1 MAQSV
6 LYADLRFAK
15 GSGGHGTTSQVLEA
29 ASVDDTDSPYEN
41 VVPGSAPAGTAGEGT
56 QHSPGHWSRRRCV
69 PVGLLAVSLLLLVAL
84 VTLGTCYWQVNH
96 QLQNISME
104 QATERGHFSQEAQVW
119 KQSLRQKQ
127 QELAWVQEELQ
138 QAWQEAHRSQQEL
151 ARQDAELL
159 RVSGALN
166 ATQKELQDVQGK
178 LSAIQR
184 AASSLRVCLN
194 ADCCPSGWLL
204 Y

>member
-1 MAQSV
+1 
-6 LYADLRFAK
+6 
-15 GSGGHGTTSQVLEA
+15 
-29 ASVDDTDSPYEN
+29 
-41 VVPGSAPAGTAGEGT
+41 
-56 QHSPGHWSRRRCV
+56 
-69 PVGLLAVSLLLLVAL
+69 
-84 VTLGTCYWQVNH
+84 
-96 QLQNISME
+96 ME
-104 QATERGHFSQEAQVW
+104 QATERSHFSQEAQVW
-119 KQSLRQKQ
+119 KQSLRQTQ

-151 ARQDAELL
+151 ARQDVELV

-178 LSAIQR
+178 LNAIQK

-204 Y
+204 YRGKCLFISTMKKSWWESYRDCMGKSSHLLIQDEWEMWMLPQFLQTDGAKYWIRGRYWPLGI